1 MIWAL
6 LKKVRE
12 LSIDKRGEVGE
23 GFIKEL
29 FLKAGHKA
37 ETRVF
42 LMKNLNAYQKK
53 WSGQT

>member
-42 LMKNLNAYQKK
+42 FNEKP
-53 WSGQT
+53 